1 MSGLNY
7 TNITNAQRNQ
17 LLETVTAD
25 NRLKRGISD
34 ETPIDDCVSN
44 HFAEDYLYLYSDVLT
59 WASEH
64 VKETNPDVYD
74 ALVFAGT
81 SKLVNN
87 MVSKYESLLDD
98 IGYVSPDQ
106 SYTIDTSEKLII
118 NGGTKGAQRGWL
130 SRHST
135 VNMGVNI
142 DYFLNNGKLFKDEM
156 VRWDGNQP
164 KVKLV
169 RFESKG
175 NIYYSLADGFQR
187 TTAYC
192 LLRGLYLYNAGT
204 AWSDILKNI
213 PVTGLL
219 TIANDIEEM
228 NMLTYNIFNEQ
239 RAGQSL
245 SKFTEYK
252 AMPMSESEADKIRY
266 ALMQSIMDKAGAEFV
281 SEKMP
286 KHMLKNQFVNPDKHI
301 ENIALKGYPEHI
313 MVEAYKIA
321 KLVFVNTKISA
332 PSVMSILHI
341 LTELE
346 NMYRPE
352 SGNIIEHD
360 LYPQLRDLTIRS
372 LSLLW
377 GSTPNN
383 KEPHSYCKDM
393 WKQTYFTTT
402 AVYAFSSKDDWRMAY
417 LTLYV
422 MAIVDLGLLNSLT
435 PSINYDIS
443 HFKTVI
449 DSNDVKAELSFR
461 PSTFGFTEK
470 NITEFDQFKNYV
482 MYLES
487 TEMTEEEKSIQGLM
501 KVMPGV
507 TREQARAMLS
517 AKELVEA

>member
-7 TNITNAQRNQ
+7 TNLTNAQRNQ
-17 LLETVTAD
+17 LLETVAAD

-44 HFAEDYLYLYSDVLT
+44 HFSEDYLYLYSDILR
-59 WASEH
+59 WASDY
-64 VKETNPDVYD
+64 VKETNPVVYD
-74 ALVFAGT
+74 ALVSAGT
-81 SKLVNN
+81 SKPVTD
-87 MVSKYESLLDD
+87 MVSKHESLLGDM
-98 IGYVSPDQ
+98 GYVSPDQ

-118 NGGTKGAQRGWL
+118 NGGARGAQRGWL

-142 DYFLNNGKLFKDEM
+142 DSFLNNGQVFKNEM
-156 VRWDGNQP
+156 VRWDGGQP

-169 RFESKG
+169 RFETKG
-175 NIYYSLADGFQR
+175 SVYYSLADGFQR

-204 AWSDILKNI
+204 PWADILKHI

-219 TIANDIEEM
+219 TIADDIDEM

-266 ALMQSIMDKAGAEFV
+266 ALMQSVMDKAGVEFV
-281 SEKMP
+281 SEKMS
-286 KHMLKNQFVNPDKHI
+286 KAMLKNQFVNPDKHI
-301 ENIALKGYPEHI
+301 ENIVLKGYPEPI

-321 KLVFVNTKISA
+321 KQVFLNTKISA
-332 PSVMSILHI
+332 PSVMTILNV

-352 SGNIIEHD
+352 SGNIIEHE
-360 LYPQLRDLTIRS
+360 LYPQLRDLMLRS

-377 GSTPNN
+377 GETPNN

-393 WKQTYFTTT
+393 WKQTYFTTVS
-402 AVYAFSSKDDWRMAY
+402 ADAFSSKDDWRMAY
-417 LTLYV
+417 LTLYA
-422 MAIVDLGLLNSLT
+422 MALVDLGLLNSLT

-443 HFKTVI
+443 HFKTVT
-449 DSNDVKAELSFR
+449 DGNDIKAELSFKQ
-461 PSTFGFTEK
+461 STFGFTEK
-470 NITEFDQFKNYV
+470 NITECGEFNSYV
-482 MYLES
+482 MYLDS
-487 TEMTEEEKSIQGLM
+487 VEMTDEEKELQSVMKAHPGLS
-501 KVMPGV
+501 
-507 TREQARAMLS
+507 REKAREV
-517 AKELVEA
+517 AKLLKAA